1 MDNVRPPSRE
11 ELVLRD
17 GRPIVTRDLLP
28 GDAPRLEAMFPFLS
42 AESIYRRFFVA
53 AERASPELV
62 RRTAVRLARID
73 PEREAALAACD
84 GDQIVAVA
92 RFACL
97 PDRPQHAEA
106 SILVRDDYQR
116 LGLGRQLF
124 AQLIGRAEQRGLT
137 RLILVTHHDNLSMI
151 RLAQQCGRPL
161 IGRYADGLY
170 ELEIQLAPDSS
181 PSFPF
186 TGAVPQ
192 R

>member
-11 ELVLRD
+11 EIVLRD
-17 GRPIVTRDLLP
+17 GRSIVTRDLLP

-62 RRTAVRLARID
+62 RRTAARLARLD
-73 PEREAALAACD
+73 PEREVALAACD

-97 PDRPQHAEA
+97 AELPHHAEA
-106 SILVRDDYQR
+106 SILVRDDYQGR
-116 LGLGRQLF
+116 GLGGQLF
-124 AQLIGRAEQRGLT
+124 ARLIARAEQRGLT
-137 RLILVTHHDNLSMI
+137 RLILVTHHDNLGMI
-151 RLAQQCGRPL
+151 RLAQRCGRPL
-161 IGRYADGLY
+161 IGRHADGLY
-170 ELEIQLAPDSS
+170 ELEIQLAADDS

-186 TGAVPQ
+186 TGAVP
-192 R
+192 RR